1 MTITFLY
8 ILTQDKNGCII
19 IDNKAYWA
27 FQTAIFLVNFLITG
41 DKNTFVRFPQF

>member
-1 MTITFLY
+1 M
-8 ILTQDKNGCII
+8 DKNGCITEKNLCI